1 MDFII
6 PFIIA
11 SAIILVCWF
20 ITFIVFG
27 WRKLKEYID
36 RKIDEIN

>member
-6 PFIIA
+6 PFIIT
-11 SAIILVCWF
+11 SAIILVCW
-20 ITFIVFG
+20 IMTFIAFG

-36 RKIDEIN
+36 RKINEI